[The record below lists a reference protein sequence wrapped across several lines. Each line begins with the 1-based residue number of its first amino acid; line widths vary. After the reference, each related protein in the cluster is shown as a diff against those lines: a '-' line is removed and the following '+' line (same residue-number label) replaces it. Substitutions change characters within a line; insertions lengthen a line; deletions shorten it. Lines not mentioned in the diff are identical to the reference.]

1 MNVKNESLD
10 FPYDRNKEG
19 FIRKKLYL
27 DIFKICSVP
36 RARNFFS
43 VMHLQKSASFCEIV
57 FYYFILV
64 VLPSFPKKIL
74 GTLVHGVPE
83 RTYKQ
88 TIKHPDKWK
97 LLNQSSSITFKHSDR
112 CGLSISMALNKNILP
127 NFTFG
132 NPELRL
138 MDHGWC
144 LLFKTLKTL
153 DSGLFTTN
161 LRLSTL
167 I

>member
-36 RARNFFS
+36 RARNFFQS
-43 VMHLQKSASFCEIV
+43 FIFRKVHLFVRSY

-74 GTLVHGVPE
+74 GTLVHGVPD
-83 RTYKQ
+83 RIYKQ
-88 TIKHPDKWK
+88 TIKHPDKGK

-112 CGLSISMALNKNILP
+112 CGLSISMALNKNI
-127 NFTFG
+127 
-132 NPELRL
+132 
-138 MDHGWC
+138 
-144 LLFKTLKTL
+144 
-153 DSGLFTTN
+153 
-161 LRLSTL
+161 
-167 I
+167 

>member
-1 MNVKNESLD
+1 MNLQIFLMTET
-10 FPYDRNKEG
+10 
-19 FIRKKLYL
+19 RKGL
-27 DIFKICSVP
+27 SE
-36 RARNFFS
+36 RNFTWIFLKS
-43 VMHLQKSASFCEIV
+43 VVCPVHVTFFQSCIFRKVHLFVRSY

-74 GTLVHGVPE
+74 GTLVHGVPD
-83 RTYKQ
+83 RIYKQ
-88 TIKHPDKWK
+88 TIKHPDKGK

-112 CGLSISMALNKNILP
+112 CGLSISMALNKNIQP

-132 NPELRL
+132 NSELRL

-153 DSGLFTTN
+153 DSVLFTTN
-161 LRLSTL
+161 LRLSIL
-167 I
+167 IQY